1 MEATHEA
8 TQSFQCPFCEF
19 SDTREWLVR
28 SHINL
33 SDAGS
38 HLNRGGFF
46 KEDELERRGPDG
58 EVTETVAGD
67 PRSRYETLHSLGTEN
82 MPSGL
87 STTERVILQTT
98 VQNLSKSYS
107 EIETLVNDRLR
118 ETTREMVDYNK
129 VYRTIIETLGVA
141 RKSSNM
147 SSSKQTATYDEL
159 TRKQRAVINEYIR
172 DAEQSMATIASNL
185 GVESSYAEEVIEQ
198 YGDLADRMTNV
209 DVVPVDSS
217 NGFDE
222 NTTMT
227 DQAAEEQYN
236 GLTQLERTVV
246 DELVENPRK
255 QNQRIAT
262 DVGCDTAFPDKIETK
277 YSELIHHRRT
287 TAENGPITVE
297 AGEVNYVIQPDLKE
311 ALDELT
317 QREQTVVFE
326 LIQEP
331 NPLDPISPE
340 TIGRT
345 VGADEEFVAETI
357 DAHKGTIIRVNNEA
371 LPAQHLSRETTTPT
385 TEPAETQ
392 TTEPEPFDQRFRA
405 ALEDG
410 DVTAVT
416 AAEITEHIDEIESP
430 DAIRRAAEQDDRK
443 TTAALYESR
452 LAELEPDTKQMATQE
467 SQEQQDAQQTTTAV
481 WADEERPFPE
491 RLEAAVD
498 AEAVP
503 ELNVELIRRNVST
516 VEDVELVRQANV
528 QDDRKT
534 STTAFENQID
544 RLTETETTVDETE
557 SFEAQLRAAVDAEN
571 MKSVTVISV
580 RRNVSEITD
589 VDLLE
594 DALELDD
601 RKTSSKALEERIEEL
616 TDEEPPEA
624 PEPTTAEPAVETETV
639 EPEPTSG
646 PTQMVPATE
655 LEQLHDLA
663 STFVRTAQVEI
674 DHAENA
680 ESAARVKSVAEEF
693 QRMVE
698 ASLAD

>member
-1 MEATHEA
+1 MR
-8 TQSFQCPFCEF
+8 F
-19 SDTREWLVR
+19 
-28 SHINL
+28 
-33 SDAGS
+33 AG
-38 HLNRGGFF
+38 
-46 KEDELERRGPDG
+46 
-58 EVTETVAGD
+58 
-67 PRSRYETLHSLGTEN
+67 
-82 MPSGL
+82 
-87 STTERVILQTT
+87 
-98 VQNLSKSYS
+98 
-107 EIETLVNDRLR
+107 
-118 ETTREMVDYNK
+118 
-129 VYRTIIETLGVA
+129 
-141 RKSSNM
+141 
-147 SSSKQTATYDEL
+147 
-159 TRKQRAVINEYIR
+159 
-172 DAEQSMATIASNL
+172 
-185 GVESSYAEEVIEQ
+185 
-198 YGDLADRMTNV
+198 
-209 DVVPVDSS
+209 
-217 NGFDE
+217 
-222 NTTMT
+222 
-227 DQAAEEQYN
+227 
-236 GLTQLERTVV
+236 
-246 DELVENPRK
+246 
-255 QNQRIAT
+255 
-262 DVGCDTAFPDKIETK
+262 
-277 YSELIHHRRT
+277 
-287 TAENGPITVE
+287 
-297 AGEVNYVIQPDLKE
+297 
-311 ALDELT
+311 
-317 QREQTVVFE
+317 
-326 LIQEP
+326 
-331 NPLDPISPE
+331 
-340 TIGRT
+340 
-345 VGADEEFVAETI
+345 
-357 DAHKGTIIRVNNEA
+357 
-371 LPAQHLSRETTTPT
+371 
-385 TEPAETQ
+385 
-392 TTEPEPFDQRFRA
+392 
-405 ALEDG
+405 
-410 DVTAVT
+410 
-416 AAEITEHIDEIESP
+416 
-430 DAIRRAAEQDDRK
+430 AEQDDRK

-616 TDEEPPEA
+616 TDEPPEA

>member
-616 TDEEPPEA
+616 TDEPPEA

>member
-430 DAIRRAAEQDDRK
+430 DAIRRGRTGRPQDNR
-443 TTAALYESR
+443 S
-452 LAELEPDTKQMATQE
+452 
-467 SQEQQDAQQTTTAV
+467 AV
-481 WADEERPFPE
+481 
-491 RLEAAVD
+491 
-498 AEAVP
+498 
-503 ELNVELIRRNVST
+503 
-516 VEDVELVRQANV
+516 
-528 QDDRKT
+528 
-534 STTAFENQID
+534 
-544 RLTETETTVDETE
+544 
-557 SFEAQLRAAVDAEN
+557 
-571 MKSVTVISV
+571 
-580 RRNVSEITD
+580 
-589 VDLLE
+589 
-594 DALELDD
+594 
-601 RKTSSKALEERIEEL
+601 
-616 TDEEPPEA
+616 
-624 PEPTTAEPAVETETV
+624 
-639 EPEPTSG
+639 
-646 PTQMVPATE
+646 
-655 LEQLHDLA
+655 
-663 STFVRTAQVEI
+663 
-674 DHAENA
+674 
-680 ESAARVKSVAEEF
+680 
-693 QRMVE
+693 
-698 ASLAD
+698 